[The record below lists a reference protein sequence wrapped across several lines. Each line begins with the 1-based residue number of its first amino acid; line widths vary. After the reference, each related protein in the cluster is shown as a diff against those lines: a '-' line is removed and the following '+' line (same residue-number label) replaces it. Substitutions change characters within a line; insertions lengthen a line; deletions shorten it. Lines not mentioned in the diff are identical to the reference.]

1 MIKGV
6 VFDRDGTLI
15 KYVPYLFKPSDVVI
29 YPGVIAACHLLKAR
43 NIQIF
48 IATNQSGIGR
58 GYFSEEDYR
67 VVEHYIEGL
76 FDDQGCPITQTY
88 YCPFHPEHGVG
99 EFKKESH
106 DRKPNPGMIQ
116 RIMREFNFASDEL
129 IMVGDSAV
137 DIQAA
142 KNAGVLSGLVRTGNG
157 VQTELVGS
165 CSPSYIGDDVLSIVN
180 HFILDQ

>member
-1 MIKGV
+1 
-6 VFDRDGTLI
+6 
-15 KYVPYLFKPSDVVI
+15 
-29 YPGVIAACHLLKAR
+29 
-43 NIQIF
+43 
-48 IATNQSGIGR
+48 
-58 GYFSEEDYR
+58 
-67 VVEHYIEGL
+67 
-76 FDDQGCPITQTY
+76 
-88 YCPFHPEHGVG
+88 
-99 EFKKESH
+99 
-106 DRKPNPGMIQ
+106 MIQ